1 MPEEIL
7 IFVSTRAFDV
17 GVPAIGKRKTYKDRR
32 KIFRE
37 ATRNIEDEESPAD
50 DDKGSYWEHFHVC
63 DEHDKESG
71 LVSCAVHAL
80 ALIEEKRRSS
90 SKRIGRRPRE

>member
-17 GVPAIGKRKTYKDRR
+17 GVPAIGKMTTYKDRR
-32 KIFRE
+32 KICRK
-37 ATRNIEDEESPAD
+37 ATRNIEDKESLAD

-71 LVSCAVHAL
+71 LVSCTVHAL
-80 ALIEEKRRSS
+80 ALTEEKRQSS